1 MLSTIGAI
9 LRLALRLLLHLLL
22 FLSRL
27 PIQVAVLLPVDGL
40 GLHFVVDDDIS
51 ANRLLIV
58 SKLYLD
64 LLGGKQSSLLPDA
77 VVIVVRV
84 L

>member
-1 MLSTIGAI
+1 M
-9 LRLALRLLLHLLL
+9 
-22 FLSRL
+22 
-27 PIQVAVLLPVDGL
+27 LLPVDGL
-40 GLHFVVDDDIS
+40 GLHLVVDDDIS

-77 VVIVVRV
+77 VIIVVRV

>member
-1 MLSTIGAI
+1 M
-9 LRLALRLLLHLLL
+9 
-22 FLSRL
+22 
-27 PIQVAVLLPVDGL
+27 LLPVDGL
-40 GLHFVVDDDIS
+40 GLHLVVDDDIS

-64 LLGGKQSSLLPDA
+64 LLGGEKRSLLPDA
-77 VVIVVRV
+77 VIIVVRV